1 MSDDICKHGW
11 SRRFCE
17 QCSQARI
24 IASLKG
30 PGDKGMLANPPD
42 DLVERVGR
50 ELARTGYAF
59 AGIDLTDPYTADAD
73 YWNSQARAAIA
84 VCMEEAAKVAENST
98 EPNPFPTRQGA
109 IAAAI
114 RALVKHD

>member
-1 MSDDICKHGW
+1 MS
-11 SRRFCE
+11 
-17 QCSQARI
+17 
-24 IASLKG
+24 
-30 PGDKGMLANPPD
+30 D

-84 VCMEEAAKVAENST
+84 VLRPALRAEALEEAAQIVEAEGCRYAGLREGVMLERLS
-98 EPNPFPTRQGA
+98 
-109 IAAAI
+109 AAI
-114 RALVKHD
+114 RALVKNG

>member
-1 MSDDICKHGW
+1 MS
-11 SRRFCE
+11 
-17 QCSQARI
+17 
-24 IASLKG
+24 
-30 PGDKGMLANPPD
+30 D

-84 VCMEEAAKVAENST
+84 VCMEEAAKVAGKWQQMYFEDEKVHSSNIT
-98 EPNPFPTRQGA
+98 EYIVA
-109 IAAAI
+109 DI
-114 RALVKHD
+114 RALVQK

>member
-1 MSDDICKHGW
+1 MS
-11 SRRFCE
+11 
-17 QCSQARI
+17 
-24 IASLKG
+24 
-30 PGDKGMLANPPD
+30 D

-84 VCMEEAAKVAENST
+84 FALEEAAKVCDPKGDCSEQDAY
-98 EPNPFPTRQGA
+98 GA
-109 IAAAI
+109 AFAAAI
-114 RALVKHD
+114 RAMIKES

>member
-1 MSDDICKHGW
+1 MT
-11 SRRFCE
+11 
-17 QCSQARI
+17 
-24 IASLKG
+24 
-30 PGDKGMLANPPD
+30 D

-84 VCMEEAAKVAENST
+84 VVLQEAAKTIDEMPLSHPGNAAET
-98 EPNPFPTRQGA
+98 ALEC
-109 IAAAI
+109 AAAI
-114 RALVKHD
+114 RALVKHE

>member
-1 MSDDICKHGW
+1 MS
-11 SRRFCE
+11 
-17 QCSQARI
+17 
-24 IASLKG
+24 
-30 PGDKGMLANPPD
+30 D

-84 VCMEEAAKVAENST
+84 VCMQEAAEVAENASFHFTQTTPST
-98 EPNPFPTRQGA
+98 VEVVDVRHT

-114 RALVKHD
+114 RALKQEKGGQ

>member
-1 MSDDICKHGW
+1 MT
-11 SRRFCE
+11 
-17 QCSQARI
+17 
-24 IASLKG
+24 
-30 PGDKGMLANPPD
+30 N

-84 VCMEEAAKVAENST
+84 VVLEEAADAVCAVGDHADG
-98 EPNPFPTRQGA
+98 GA
-109 IAAAI
+109 YINAI